1 MDIIWYGQAAFKLKG
16 KNASVA
22 IDPYHELIGLKP
34 PKEIEA
40 DLVLVT
46 HQHKDHNN
54 TSLVSGNPVKIE
66 GPGDYEVKGVAVNG
80 IGVFH
85 DKQKGLERGRNTI
98 YNINIDGLNV
108 VHVGDLGHLL
118 SEAEIQEVGTTDIL
132 LVPVGSVFTI
142 DAKEASELIAEL
154 EPSIIIPMH
163 YSLPGLKVEL
173 DPVEKF
179 LKEMGVENIT
189 PVNKLTITK
198 DKLPEEPQVV
208 LLSKT

>member
-1 MDIIWYGQAAFKLKG
+1 MDIIWYGQACFKLKG

-22 IDPYHELIGLKP
+22 IDPYNELIGLKP

-46 HQHKDHNN
+46 HEHKDHNN
-54 TSLVSGNPVKIE
+54 VGLVVGSPVKIE
-66 GPGDYEVKGVAVNG
+66 GPGDYEAKGVAVTG

-85 DKQKGLERGRNTI
+85 DKQKGAERGRNTI
-98 YNINIDGLNV
+98 YNVNIDGLNI

-118 SEAEIQEVGTTDIL
+118 SEAEIQDLGTTDIL

-142 DAKEASELIAEL
+142 DAKEASELVAQL
-154 EPSIIIPMH
+154 EPRIIIPMH
-163 YSLPGLKVEL
+163 YNLPGLKVDL
-173 DPVEKF
+173 DPVDKF
-179 LKEMGVENIT
+179 LKEMGIENVV
-189 PVNKLTITK
+189 PVPKLTITK

-208 LLSKT
+208 VLTKS